1 MTATQLVFLLTGAI
15 TLGAALMVVL
25 SPRLVHA
32 ALWLILSLAGTAVL
46 FVLLEAGFLA
56 VVQVAIYIDAI
67 AILIIIVIML
77 TRRVMIRGETQLT
90 RNWWLG
96 ALAAL
101 ILFGGLLILLNQLPI
116 MTMNTPPPIGD
127 AEHLLEDLGRSL
139 VDVNRFILPF
149 EVASI
154 LLLAALV
161 GSIIIAWPLTTPT
174 DGEDDR

>member
-1 MTATQLVFLLTGAI
+1 MTATQWVFLLTGAV

-32 ALWLILSLAGTAVL
+32 ALWLILSLAGMAVL

-77 TRRVMIRGETQLT
+77 TRHVMIRGETQIT

-96 ALAAL
+96 ALAAI

-116 MTMNTPPPIGD
+116 ITIDTLPPIAD
-127 AEHLLEDLGRSL
+127 AENLLDDLGRSL

-149 EVASI
+149 EVASV
-154 LLLAALV
+154 LLLAALI
-161 GSIIIAWPLTTPT
+161 GSIIIAWPLTTGT
-174 DGEDDR
+174 KGESDR

>member
-1 MTATQLVFLLTGAI
+1 MTITQFVFLIAGAV

-77 TRRVMIRGETQLT
+77 TRRVMIRGDTQVT

-96 ALAAL
+96 AVSAL
-101 ILFGGLLILLNQLPI
+101 ILFVGLLVLLNMMPI
-116 MTMNTPPPIGD
+116 ATIDTPPTIVD
-127 AEHLLEDLGRSL
+127 ADQTLEDLGRSL
-139 VDVNRFILPF
+139 VDVDRFILPF

-154 LLLAALV
+154 LLLAALI
-161 GSIIIAWPLTTPT
+161 GSIMIAWPLSAKAE
-174 DGEDDR
+174 GEGEG

>member
-1 MTATQLVFLLTGAI
+1 MTATQFVFLLTGAV
-15 TLGAALMVVL
+15 TLGAAMMVVL

-77 TRRVMIRGETQLT
+77 TRRVMIPGETQIT

-96 ALAAL
+96 ALSAL
-101 ILFGGLLILLNQLPI
+101 ILFGGLLVLLNMVPI
-116 MTMNTPPPIGD
+116 TAIDTPPPTPD
-127 AEHLLEDLGRSL
+127 ADQLLEDLGRSL
-139 VDVNRFILPF
+139 VDVDRFILPF

-154 LLLAALV
+154 LLLAALI
-161 GSIIIAWPLTTPT
+161 GSIMIAWPLTTRAE
-174 DGEDDR
+174 GEGDR

>member
-1 MTATQLVFLLTGAI
+1 MTVTQLVFLLTGGV

-77 TRRVMIRGETQLT
+77 TRRVMIRGETQIT

-96 ALAAL
+96 ALSAL
-101 ILFGGLLILLNQLPI
+101 ILFGGLLILLDMVPI
-116 MTMNTPPPIGD
+116 IAIDTPPPIAD
-127 AEHLLEDLGRSL
+127 ADQLLEDLGRSL
-139 VDVNRFILPF
+139 VDVDRFILPF

-154 LLLAALV
+154 MLLAALI
-161 GSIIIAWPLTTPT
+161 GSIMIAWPLTTRAE
-174 DGEDDR
+174 GEGDQ

>member
-1 MTATQLVFLLTGAI
+1 
-15 TLGAALMVVL
+15 MVVI

-67 AILIIIVIML
+67 SILIIIVIML
-77 TRRVMIRGETQLT
+77 TRRVMMREDTQIT

-96 ALAAL
+96 AVSAL
-101 ILFGGLLILLNQLPI
+101 ILFVGLIVLLNMVPSTAI
-116 MTMNTPPPIGD
+116 DTTPTIAD
-127 AEHLLEDLGRSL
+127 ADRLLEDLGRSL
-139 VDVNRFILPF
+139 VDVDRFILPF

-154 LLLAALV
+154 LLLAALI
-161 GSIIIAWPLTTPT
+161 GSIMIAWPPSVQAESEG
-174 DGEDDR
+174 DQ

>member
-1 MTATQLVFLLTGAI
+1 
-15 TLGAALMVVL
+15 MVVI

-67 AILIIIVIML
+67 SILIIIVIML
-77 TRRVMIRGETQLT
+77 TRRVMMRGDTQIT

-96 ALAAL
+96 AVSAL
-101 ILFGGLLILLNQLPI
+101 ILFVGLIVLLNMVPSTAI
-116 MTMNTPPPIGD
+116 DTTPTIANAD
-127 AEHLLEDLGRSL
+127 QLLEDLGRSL
-139 VDVNRFILPF
+139 VDVDRFILPF

-154 LLLAALV
+154 LLLAALI
-161 GSIIIAWPLTTPT
+161 GSIMIAWPPRVQAESEG
-174 DGEDDR
+174 DQ